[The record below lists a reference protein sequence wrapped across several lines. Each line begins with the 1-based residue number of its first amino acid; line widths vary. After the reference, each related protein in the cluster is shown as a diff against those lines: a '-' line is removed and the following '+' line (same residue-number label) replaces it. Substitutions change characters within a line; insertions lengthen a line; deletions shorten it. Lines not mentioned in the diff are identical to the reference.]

1 MLAYLIT
8 AVVITGAAWLAWRF
22 RASQA
27 KTPASYA
34 ATEARHGHQAQAP
47 VAIIGMS
54 FSLPDAHTL
63 EQLWDNL
70 SSGKDSLR
78 SIDASRWSSP
88 LPDDVPGQA
97 GLIEGIERFDPMF
110 FGISAAEAGVMDPQ
124 QRLMMLHI
132 WRAIED
138 AGLAPGSLSGREV
151 GIFMAS
157 APSGYRNRLL
167 QPGIEPQGH
176 HATAA
181 VGSVG
186 PNRMSYFLNLRGPS
200 ETVETACSSSLVAI
214 DRGVAA
220 IRSGQCELVV
230 CGGVNTLLD
239 PALHIS
245 FAKAGM
251 LSPSSRCQTFSEAAD
266 GYARGEGVVV
276 FVLKDLQ
283 QALRDRDPI
292 YAQILGSA
300 VNHGGRANTFTSPSP
315 QAQTALIKS
324 VLDKTG
330 VAASSVGYVEAHGTG
345 TRLGDPIEVSALKQ
359 AFNMSPAGAPPL
371 EGYCALGSIKP
382 NIGHLELAA
391 GAAGV
396 LKILAQFRYRAIAPC
411 LHSQPVNPFL
421 RLHGSPFFVPTT
433 CQPWQPLLDAQG
445 NPLPLRAA
453 ISSFG
458 FGGVNAH
465 ALLEAPPL
473 PPPGAA
479 SVDYTSQPLLL
490 PLSARTDGV
499 LAQMVGNLLTWL
511 EGAVLSA
518 QQLRQLAYTL
528 QTGRDQ
534 MPRRWAAMVCDQAQL
549 VEALKAYPAQSEPH
563 ANVPDGQAALLQPW
577 LQGQTLDWQ
586 PLYAAQ
592 DKPWKLNVPG
602 YPFDL
607 ASYWL
612 PDMQNAP
619 ASVVDTA
626 PTNAE
631 AVALVPHWETVEPE
645 PQNSGYVERRLVVLA
660 PVAAQARARD
670 VCALQPSRVQTTL
683 IASDDWQ
690 QAAVEL
696 FETLREPRSGLAQVL
711 LLASALPDM
720 LEGVSGLLRSLARE
734 QGQTVQLIAVDE
746 GLDAAQLHACLTREV
761 GCAQDDHVRYYAGQ
775 RWRQRWTLLE
785 PAPVAP
791 LAVFKAHGVYLIS
804 GGLGAIGRQL
814 VRRLY
819 AACPEAK
826 LILTGRSPLDS
837 ERHALLASLDAGAQV
852 SYQVVD
858 SGVAAQV
865 SELLRD
871 IREQHGRLDGIFHCA
886 GYLADAPAID
896 KSAQAFQAVVHSK
909 VAGLMLLDEL
919 SRPMAPDF
927 IVNFASAA
935 GVLGNA
941 GQTDYACASALG
953 DAYVQAGANAQA
965 HGAVRPRMLSID
977 WPVWAQGGLQPG
989 PDKVRLLEHLGLH
1002 GLSTQ
1007 AAWNQLVALLQA
1019 DVPQA
1024 LVATRRSE
1032 ELLLM
1037 LNGKTPT
1044 EAVPAPAAHA
1054 DELLAFLRDAVAQVT
1069 HFPLSAVTLQRPFAE
1084 LGLDSIMVTAL
1095 NARLEARFGP
1105 QPKTLFFEHQT
1116 LQALADYL
1124 QHAHQSLAA
1133 QSAPVAVPRPAEPAK
1148 DCDGIA
1154 IVGVAGRY
1162 PGADSL
1168 DAWWDLLAEGR
1179 SAICEVPPVRWPL
1192 AGFYEPDV
1200 EVAVASGRSYAKW
1213 GGFIDAV
1220 ADFDA
1225 PFFALSPKD
1234 ARLMD
1239 PQERLFLQT
1248 AWEALEDA
1256 GYTRERVRLSYQ
1268 NNVGVYAGIT
1278 KTGYELN
1285 RPAAGLA
1292 EPCADPISSFS
1303 STANRVSYFFDFNGP
1318 SHAVDTM
1325 CSSSLTAIHQACEDL
1340 RHGNCTLALAGGVN
1354 LYLHPQTY
1362 VRLCARRM
1370 LSSDGLCKS
1379 FGLGG
1384 NGFVPG
1390 EGVGVIVLK
1399 RLSDALRDGDNIQ
1412 GVIRATA
1419 VNHGGRTNGYT
1430 VPNPAAQAA
1439 VIKAALSY
1447 AGIAPQALD
1456 YIEAHGTG
1464 TELGDPIE
1472 MRGIAKAFNDLGAR
1486 SAELAPCVVG
1496 SVKSNIGHL
1505 EAAAGIAGVTKVLL
1519 QFKHAKIVPSLHST
1533 MPNPAI
1539 DFAQGTLQVP
1549 QTLLDWPRGARRL
1562 AGISGFGA
1570 GGANAHVLIEA
1581 YEPPA
1586 LRHNVDSSQQIFVL
1600 SARSQP
1606 QLLAAASRL
1615 LAAIQGLQVRSGELE
1630 RLAYTL
1636 QTGREAFKWR
1646 LALVETDI
1654 GRLAHKLAG
1663 FVAQAPSTGGI
1674 YSGQAGDAP
1683 LVLSDASLDDLA
1695 QAWVRGAAVDWH
1707 AFWPATARPLPISLP
1722 TYPFALKRLWIDDG
1736 QAPLAPTTPVAAAPR
1751 PVGLAL
1757 QDSSTTSEI
1766 RYSLQLDTLQSERLD
1781 AVPLALYVELALLV
1795 SARQSVAALPLYLHR
1810 LDAVTGPVA
1819 AAGGLLH
1826 AALLAPADAALA
1838 GGIEMYDQDEVV
1850 VCQVFLDKT
1859 HLNRLPLRACLP
1871 TCQRIAA
1878 ADLYARLA
1886 QHGKLHAPEQRYIDE
1901 LHWDGQGSLEIQ
1913 LGTQFAPLFAQY
1925 HLAPAYLTALL
1936 QALAALSPQCHPVFS
1951 RFDSLV
1957 VFKPG
1962 EVVRTLRLQI
1972 RQIERGDCTVTLDL
1986 QGPAGDVVAQFD
1998 GLQIEQMPGL
2008 LALLGSA
2015 QVDQPQTSAKRR
2027 LLPVTV
2033 PWPRRHTTFA
2043 KVTLAPT
2050 LAASVPP
2057 SQVRHSV
2064 LRDADVLDDLKSAFG
2079 TSLMIPTLNR
2089 TGFMLEEMTQY
2100 SRAFADYAGTCESE
2114 VLDLGCAF
2122 GVASIAALENGARV
2136 LAVDMEKSHLDILQ
2150 ERVTPAA
2157 AERLRTQV
2165 GVLPDLDFAPESFD
2179 AIHAGRVLH
2188 FLRPQEV
2195 RLVLARMFEW
2205 LRPGGKIVVTSDSP
2219 FFGYWASN
2227 ADNYLRRK
2235 AAGDPWPA
2243 YIEDVTQVFD
2253 AKAVAGAPSCINPMD
2268 PDVLQRECE
2277 RLGYQVERVGF
2288 FNAGALSQ
2296 MHDNQAHAGKEHA
2309 GVIARKPESVVG
2321 TGEYRDGLVRQQMKC
2336 PGLGQ
2341 LDYYSRGQGDT
2352 ALIFIHGLGCDHA
2365 FWSEQV
2371 LQFAGSYRVITLDL
2385 PMHGANQ
2392 QGQQAFTI
2400 ATCARLVAE
2409 LAQELEL
2416 DKCILLGHSLG
2427 GPIAVSAAAMMPTRA
2442 RAVVAVETL
2451 HDLSPHGR
2459 EAIGRAL
2466 LIDAARKEALLDSML
2481 PISDSKGI
2489 RQRVLYARMKV
2500 PAAVIEQGDREM
2512 VAYVRGLV
2520 HGVRCPALLVNASG
2534 WMPTDVAAARAAGFK
2549 VVMIESS
2556 EHYLMLDK
2564 PYRLN
2569 RVIEEFLATV

>member
-8 AVVITGAAWLAWRF
+8 AVVITGAAWLAWRL
-22 RASQA
+22 RTSQA
-27 KTPASYA
+27 QVPAPCA
-34 ATEARHGHQAQAP
+34 AAEARHGHHAQAP

-54 FSLPDAHTL
+54 FSLPDANTL

-78 SIDASRWSSP
+78 NIDASRWSSP
-88 LPDDVPGQA
+88 LPDDVPGQG
-97 GLIEGIERFDPMF
+97 GLIEGIEWFDPMF
-110 FGISAAEAGVMDPQ
+110 FGISAAEAEAMDPQ

-138 AGLAPGSLSGREV
+138 AGLAPGSLSGRDV

-214 DRGVAA
+214 DRGVTA

-251 LSPSSRCQTFSEAAD
+251 LSPKSRCQTFSEAAD

-292 YAQILGSA
+292 YAQILGCA

-324 VLDKTG
+324 VLDNAG

-359 AFNMSPAGAPPL
+359 AFSTSYAGAPSA
-371 EGYCALGSIKP
+371 EGYCALGSIKT

-396 LKILAQFRYRAIAPC
+396 LKILAQLRYRAIAPS
-411 LHSQPVNPFL
+411 LHSQPANPFL
-421 RLHGSPFFVPTT
+421 RLQGSPFFVPTT
-433 CQPWQPLLDAQG
+433 CQPWQPLLDEQG
-445 NPLPLRAA
+445 KPLPLRAA

-473 PPPGAA
+473 PPPDAVTADFAG
-479 SVDYTSQPLLL
+479 QPVLL
-490 PLSARTDGV
+490 PLSARTDAV
-499 LAQMVGNLLTWL
+499 LAVMVGNLLAWL
-511 EGAVLSA
+511 EGTVLSA

-534 MPRRWAAMVCDQAQL
+534 MPQRWAAVACDQAQL
-549 VEALKAYPAQSEPH
+549 VAALKAYPAQSEPQ
-563 ANVPDGQAALLQPW
+563 ARPDGQAALLQPW

-586 PLYAAQ
+586 SLYAAQ

-612 PDMQNAP
+612 PDVQHAP
-619 ASVVDTA
+619 ASVAHTSL
-626 PTNAE
+626 TYAE
-631 AVALVPHWETVEPE
+631 AAALVPHWETAEPE
-645 PQNSGYVERRLVVLA
+645 PQHSGHVERRLVVLA
-660 PVAAQARARD
+660 AAAAQPQARD
-670 VCALQPSRVQTTL
+670 VCALQPSHVQTTL

-690 QAAVEL
+690 QAVVEL
-696 FETLREPRSGLAQVL
+696 FETLREPRAGLAQVL
-711 LLASALPDM
+711 LLASALPDL

-734 QGQTVQLIAVDE
+734 QGQAVQLIAADE
-746 GLDAAQLHACLTREV
+746 GLDTAQLHACLTREV
-761 GCAQDDHVRYYAGQ
+761 GCTQDDHVRYHAGQ

-791 LAVFKAHGVYLIS
+791 PTVFKAHGVYLIS
-804 GGLGAIGRQL
+804 GGLGAIGRHL
-814 VRRLY
+814 ARRLY
-819 AACPEAK
+819 AACPSAK

-837 ERHALLASLDAGAQV
+837 ERLALLASLDAGTQV
-852 SYQVVD
+852 SYRVVD
-858 SGVAAQV
+858 ASVAAQV

-886 GYLADAPAID
+886 GYLADAPATD
-896 KSAQAFQAVVHSK
+896 KSAQAFQAMVHSK

-935 GVLGNA
+935 GVLGNV
-941 GQTDYACASALG
+941 GQTDYACASALS
-953 DAYVQAGANAQA
+953 DAYVQASANARAQ
-965 HGAVRPRMLSID
+965 GAVRTRLLSID
-977 WPVWAQGGLQPG
+977 WPVWAQGGLQPRS
-989 PDKVRLLEHLGLH
+989 DKARLLEHLGLH

-1007 AAWNQLVALLQA
+1007 AAWNQLVALLQSY
-1019 DVPQA
+1019 VPQA
-1024 LVATRRSE
+1024 LVVTRRSE

-1037 LNGKTPT
+1037 LNGMSSTA
-1044 EAVPAPAAHA
+1044 AVPGAAAHA
-1054 DELLAFLRDAVAQVT
+1054 DELMAFLRDAVAQVT
-1069 HFPLSAVTLQRPFAE
+1069 RFPLSVVTLQRPFSE

-1116 LQALADYL
+1116 LQALADHL
-1124 QHAHQSLAA
+1124 QHAHRPLEA
-1133 QSAPVAVPRPAEPAK
+1133 QPVSVAVPMPAEPPV
-1148 DCDGIA
+1148 DRDGIA

-1162 PGADSL
+1162 PGADNL

-1179 SAICEVPPVRWPL
+1179 SAIGEVPPVRWPL
-1192 AGFYEPDV
+1192 AGFYEPEV
-1200 EVAVASGRSYAKW
+1200 EIAVASGRSYSKW

-1225 PFFALSPKD
+1225 SFFALSPKD

-1256 GYTRERVRLSYQ
+1256 GYTRERVRLSCQ

-1285 RPAAGLA
+1285 RPAAGLT
-1292 EPCADPISSFS
+1292 EPYTDPISSFS
-1303 STANRVSYFFDFNGP
+1303 SAANRVSYFFDFNGP

-1340 RHGNCTLALAGGVN
+1340 HHGNCRLALAGGVN

-1399 RLSDALRDGDNIQ
+1399 RLADALRDGDNIH

-1439 VIKAALSY
+1439 VIKAALSR

-1464 TELGDPIE
+1464 TELGDAIE

-1519 QFKHAKIVPSLHST
+1519 QFKHAKIAPSLHSAV
-1533 MPNPAI
+1533 PNPAI

-1586 LRHNVDSSQQIFVL
+1586 SRHNVESSQQIFVL

-1606 QLLAAASRL
+1606 QLLVAANRL
-1615 LAAIQGLQVRSGELE
+1615 LAAIQGLQVRSGDLE

-1636 QTGREAFKWR
+1636 QTGREAFNWR
-1646 LALVETDI
+1646 LALVENDL
-1654 GRLAHKLAG
+1654 GRLAHKLAE
-1663 FVAQAPSTGGI
+1663 FVTQVPSAGGI

-1683 LVLSDASLDDLA
+1683 PVVSDASLDDLA
-1695 QAWVRGAAVDWH
+1695 QAWVQGAAVEWQ
-1707 AFWPATARPLPISLP
+1707 AFWPMAARPVPISLP
-1722 TYPFALKRLWIDDG
+1722 TYPFALKRLWIDD
-1736 QAPLAPTTPVAAAPR
+1736 APATPVVAAPR
-1751 PVGLAL
+1751 PVGLVL
-1757 QDSSTTSEI
+1757 QDSSTASEI
-1766 RYSLQLDTLQSERLD
+1766 RYSLQLDTLQREWLD
-1781 AVPLALYVELALLV
+1781 AAPLALYVELALSV
-1795 SARQSVAALPLYLHR
+1795 SARQSAAAHPLYLHR
-1810 LDAVTGPVA
+1810 LDAVAGPVA
-1819 AAGGLLH
+1819 SAGGLLH
-1826 AALLAPADAALA
+1826 AALFAPADAALA

-1850 VCQVFLDKT
+1850 VCQVFFDQPPPSS
-1859 HLNRLPLRACLP
+1859 LPLRACHP
-1871 TCQRIAA
+1871 VCQHMAA

-1886 QHGKLHAPEQRYIDE
+1886 QQGKPYAPEQRYIDG
-1901 LHWDGQGSLEIQ
+1901 LRWDGQGSLEIQ
-1913 LGTQFAPLFAQY
+1913 LSPQFSPLFAHY
-1925 HLAPAYLTALL
+1925 HLAPVCLTALL
-1936 QALAALSPQCHPVFS
+1936 QALVALSPQCHPVFS

-1962 EVVRTLRLQI
+1962 EVVCTLRLQI
-1972 RQIERGDCTVTLDL
+1972 LQVEGADCSIALGLHDPV
-1986 QGPAGDVVAQFD
+1986 GDVVAQFY
-1998 GLQIEQMPGL
+1998 GLQIEQLPGL
-2008 LALLGSA
+2008 LALIGSA
-2015 QVDQPQTSAKRR
+2015 GGDQPHASGKRL

-2033 PWPRRHTTFA
+2033 SWPRGHATHA

-2057 SQVRHSV
+2057 TQVRQSV
-2064 LRDADVLDDLKSAFG
+2064 LRDVDVLDDLKSAFG

-2100 SRAFADYAGTCESE
+2100 SKAFADYAGTCEGE

-2195 RLVLARMFEW
+2195 RLVLAQMFEW

-2227 ADNYLRRK
+2227 ANNYLRRK

-2321 TGEYRDGLVRQQMKC
+2321 TGKYRDGLVRQQLQC

-2392 QGQQAFTI
+2392 QGQHAFTI
-2400 ATCARLVAE
+2400 ATCARLVVE
-2409 LAQELEL
+2409 LAQALKLGE
-2416 DKCILLGHSLG
+2416 CILLGHSLG
-2427 GPIAVSAAAMMPTRA
+2427 GPIAVSAAAMMPTRV
-2442 RAVVAVETL
+2442 RALVAVETL
-2451 HDLSPHGR
+2451 HDLSTHGR

-2466 LIDAARKEALLDSML
+2466 LIDTALKEALLDSML
-2481 PISDSKGI
+2481 PVNDSKGI

-2500 PAAVIEQGDREM
+2500 PEAVFEQGEREM
-2512 VAYVRGLV
+2512 VAYVRGLAHSV
-2520 HGVRCPALLVNASG
+2520 QCPALLVNASC
-2534 WMPTDVAAARAAGFK
+2534 WIPTDVAAARAAGFE